1 MDIQIRQ
8 SIIIDYIYIII
19 ELEALTCFHKLIL
32 EETMTHDPVEIMPMV
47 QVSVPEATR
56 IEGITPIV
64 KDNPTESTNDLDRF
78 ITGHDVV
85 MSDANVNVSNDT
97 PEDPN
102 EGEHIMIA
110 TDLGLVTTV
119 KMEPETKYYVYINRG
134 DYHYQPVPSTS
145 NVVAGQVGNGTTRV
159 IVSDRVDPDQ
169 FRLTH
174 PILRRSI
181 EDSGERPDLR
191 DALPPLTERI
201 MTYDAS
207 SDLDN
212 YTPGLGRTLRRA
224 TAEERRS
231 IAAVG
236 TEVSSIIKD
245 ITKTTD
251 HGNNLLPCR
260 FKAPMHHPRKIKW
273 T

>member
-169 FRLTH
+169 FRL
-174 PILRRSI
+174 
-181 EDSGERPDLR
+181 
-191 DALPPLTERI
+191 
-201 MTYDAS
+201 
-207 SDLDN
+207 
-212 YTPGLGRTLRRA
+212 
-224 TAEERRS
+224 
-231 IAAVG
+231 
-236 TEVSSIIKD
+236 
-245 ITKTTD
+245 
-251 HGNNLLPCR
+251 
-260 FKAPMHHPRKIKW
+260 
-273 T
+273 